1 MKAVARLAVAG
12 VVLLA
17 GCAGAVPLPDG
28 DTAAFGTQICGGT
41 GADPSA
47 YLRTMPVLPGAAP
60 RLSAAGSSLIGP
72 MMSVWAQQYAGQHG
86 TRVAYQPIG
95 SGSGIA
101 QTIAGTVALG
111 ATDTPMTSLERAK
124 AGGRRL
130 LALPVTL
137 GGVVPA
143 YHLAGIGAGL
153 RFDADVLGA
162 VFAGR
167 IRRWDD
173 PALRSLNPG
182 LRLPARDI
190 VVVHRADASGTTAVF
205 TDYLTRGS
213 PTWVS
218 ALGAGSSSG
227 KQVVWPTGLAGKGND
242 GVAGMLAQVDGAV
255 GYLELAYVLGQHL
268 PYGQVRNR
276 TGDFIQPC
284 PATMGRAAQG
294 IDLAADLPTSL
305 ADSTERDAYPITGVT
320 YLLLYADQHDR
331 ATAVAL
337 VNFLAWMLTTGQDL
351 APPLGYGPLTA
362 RLQRDTYAQ
371 LYQVTADGA
380 PVAPTG

>member
-130 LALPVTL
+130 RVACQFRDFDQVHAFRLFQWTGPEIVGLF
-137 GGVVPA
+137 
-143 YHLAGIGAGL
+143 GILMGQKPPH
-153 RFDADVLGA
+153 RFL
-162 VFAGR
+162 
-167 IRRWDD
+167 
-173 PALRSLNPG
+173 
-182 LRLPARDI
+182 
-190 VVVHRADASGTTAVF
+190 
-205 TDYLTRGS
+205 
-213 PTWVS
+213 
-218 ALGAGSSSG
+218 
-227 KQVVWPTGLAGKGND
+227 
-242 GVAGMLAQVDGAV
+242 
-255 GYLELAYVLGQHL
+255 
-268 PYGQVRNR
+268 
-276 TGDFIQPC
+276 
-284 PATMGRAAQG
+284 
-294 IDLAADLPTSL
+294 
-305 ADSTERDAYPITGVT
+305 
-320 YLLLYADQHDR
+320 
-331 ATAVAL
+331 
-337 VNFLAWMLTTGQDL
+337 
-351 APPLGYGPLTA
+351 
-362 RLQRDTYAQ
+362 
-371 LYQVTADGA
+371 
-380 PVAPTG
+380 